1 MAGAHARAYTRTGR
15 ESKWH
20 LARIPV
26 LVLDIWGI
34 PGTGFKWTAAGFEL
48 VLGLVIPGPEFKWP
62 RRPGVK

>member
-20 LARIPV
+20 RVRILA
-26 LVLDIWGI
+26 LDLIISGI
-34 PGTGFKWTAAGFEL
+34 PGTGFKWTAVGFEL

-62 RRPGVK
+62 RRPGIK